1 MALEANAC
9 FNSTRFRLQPWR
21 EIGLNIGYKW
31 RLIFSDLVAF
41 KNRFGMDQEGCLI
54 IRSGFG
60 VCFLITYAGIRIGFF
75 SLCRSRQRV
84 GLIGFLSLLWREM
97 EQQSGAYAQNHQ
109 PHIQQPPVLLQRKQ
123 HKIID
128 GLNGWM
134 IRGHSE
140 RRQHQLKL
148 GMIDFRQDNSKKRNK
163 TDRASHAKKKF
174 TKNFSEFH
182 EWIEFLPAV
191 FLP

>member
-1 MALEANAC
+1 ME
-9 FNSTRFRLQPWR
+9 
-21 EIGLNIGYKW
+21 
-31 RLIFSDLVAF
+31 
-41 KNRFGMDQEGCLI
+41 QEGCLT
-54 IRSGFG
+54 IRSGIG
-60 VCFLITYAGIRIGFF
+60 GCFLIAYAGIWICFF
-75 SLCRSRQRV
+75 RLYGRRYRL
-84 GLIGFLSLLWREM
+84 GLIAFFWLLWRKM
-97 EQQSGAYAQNHQ
+97 KQQSGACAQNHQ
-109 PHIQQPPVLLQRKQ
+109 PHIQQPPALLQRKQ

-163 TDRASHAKKKF
+163 TDGASRAEKKPAEK
-174 TKNFSEFH
+174 FSEFH
-182 EWIEFLPAV
+182 GWTEFLSGV